1 MSGEETR
8 ALRAD
13 ARLNHD
19 RVLEAAGRAFAR
31 DGEDASL
38 KAIAKDAGVGI
49 GTLYRRFPT
58 RELLVEATYR
68 SESAKLGAAA
78 PALLEAM
85 PAAEATRAWMDSFLD
100 YLATK
105 RGMAGALHAVLTD
118 DDDLRMKTRGLLID
132 AMATLLAAGV
142 AEGTIRPDADPT
154 VVVMGLGGVALIA
167 GQPDQRELARDLL
180 DLLMDGLRY
189 AHRPG
194 VGATAAPC
202 A

>member
-1 MSGEETR
+1 MSAEETR

-49 GTLYRRFPT
+49 GTLYRRFPN

-68 SESAKLGAAA
+68 SESAKLCAAA

-85 PAAEATRAWMDSFLD
+85 PAAEATRMWMDSFLD

-105 RGMAGALHAVLTD
+105 RGMAGALHAVLTE

-167 GQPDQRELARDLL
+167 GQPDQRDLARDLL

-189 AHRPG
+189 RAP
-194 VGATAAPC
+194 AA
-202 A
+202 AERGRD

>member
-1 MSGEETR
+1 MSAEETQ

-68 SESAKLGAAA
+68 AESAKLCAAA
-78 PALLEAM
+78 PTLLEAM
-85 PAAEATRAWMDSFLD
+85 PAAEATRMCMDGFLD
-100 YLATK
+100 T
-105 RGMAGALHAVLTD
+105 
-118 DDDLRMKTRGLLID
+118 
-132 AMATLLAAGV
+132 
-142 AEGTIRPDADPT
+142 
-154 VVVMGLGGVALIA
+154 
-167 GQPDQRELARDLL
+167 
-180 DLLMDGLRY
+180 
-189 AHRPG
+189 
-194 VGATAAPC
+194 
-202 A
+202 

>member
-1 MSGEETR
+1 MPAVETR

-13 ARLNHD
+13 AQVNHD
-19 RVLEAAGRAFAR
+19 RVLEAAGRSFAR

-68 SESAKLGAAA
+68 SESAKLCSAA
-78 PALLEAM
+78 PALLETM
-85 PAAEATRAWMDSFLD
+85 PAAEATRRWMDGFLD
-100 YLATK
+100 YLAAK

-118 DDDLRMKTRGLLID
+118 DDLRMKTRGLLFD
-132 AMATLLAAGV
+132 AMATLLSAGL
-142 AEGTIRPDADPT
+142 AEGTIRPDVNAK
-154 VVVMGLGGVALIA
+154 VVVMALGGVALIA
-167 GQPDQRELARDLL
+167 GQPDQRDLARDLL

-189 AHRPG
+189 GARPQSAHDRD
-194 VGATAAPC
+194 
-202 A
+202 

>member
-1 MSGEETR
+1 MPAVETR

-13 ARLNHD
+13 AQVNHD

-68 SESAKLGAAA
+68 SESAKLCSAA
-78 PALLEAM
+78 PALLETM
-85 PAAEATRAWMDSFLD
+85 PAADATRRWMDGFLD
-100 YLATK
+100 YLAAK

-118 DDDLRMKTRGLLID
+118 DDDLRMKTRGLLFD
-132 AMATLLAAGV
+132 AMATLLSAGL
-142 AEGTIRPDADPT
+142 AEGTIRPDVNAK
-154 VVVMGLGGVALIA
+154 VVVMALGGVALIA
-167 GQPDQRELARDLL
+167 GQPDQRDLARDLL

-189 AHRPG
+189 GARPESAHDRD
-194 VGATAAPC
+194 
-202 A
+202 